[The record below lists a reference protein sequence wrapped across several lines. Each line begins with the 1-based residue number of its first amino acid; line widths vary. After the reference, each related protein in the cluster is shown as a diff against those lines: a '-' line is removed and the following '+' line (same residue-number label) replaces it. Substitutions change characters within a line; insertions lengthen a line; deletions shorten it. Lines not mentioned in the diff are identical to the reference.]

1 MRPAINFEKVRQE
14 ESAFLGTDEAAAT
27 SALCISGG
35 GIRSATFALGL
46 IKVLA
51 QRGLL
56 DRLDYLSTVSGGGYI
71 GSWLTTWRRND
82 RRPFT
87 ELFKEPATAQS
98 PEPDPVRFLR
108 SFSSYLSPRLGLF
121 SADTWSIVSI
131 YLRNLT
137 LNWLTLIPALVA
149 LLLLPRLLFSVSVG
163 APESWLTAQVA
174 GLPYFALGWL
184 VLGFAAGVYAIANIG
199 RNLPVGP
206 ASTDNQTTYL
216 KHCLSGLVISAFGLS
231 TFWAEAYTVHP
242 GRSHHVFK
250 WWWFLAFGAI
260 YHLFGWL
267 AGFAANRNNR
277 GKISPKRILLVI
289 GVGVAGG
296 LLAWLVVCYGFD
308 KLFET
313 YIWKFEVFPENSRRL
328 VAAIY
333 FCLATP
339 AVLAVIG
346 GAGIVYI
353 GWTTKMT
360 SEESQE
366 WWARSGGWIL
376 IAIFGWAAL
385 ASIVLFGAALVA
397 WAWKTALASL
407 GGSGLT
413 GTLLGKSGQTKSNN
427 EKKKTD
433 SSWVSFLMDHAATVA
448 APLFAVLFAAFLA
461 LISHW
466 VLYGIQT
473 GTLAVSNHLAKT
485 LSGSNQPSG
494 TLSESNHL
502 IASNLEKL
510 PPPTETESMLEVC
523 AKSSPLIVIVSI
535 LAMYG
540 FSRLFG
546 QALDINRYSMH
557 GMYRNRLVRAY
568 LGASRGQS
576 RRPNPFTGFDP
587 ADDYPMA
594 ELAENGRR
602 KPLHIINCALNL
614 VGGKT
619 LAWQQRKAMSFT
631 VSPLHSGSSLLAK
644 NHLAAVQSD
653 ITIPD
658 VDGCYRNSGE
668 YGKGDNPGGISI
680 GTAMAISGAAVNPN
694 MGYHSSPA
702 VTFLMT
708 LFNVRL
714 GWWLGNPDCDESA
727 GTVGPPYFLGALLR
741 ELFGLTDT
749 SAPYLNLSDGG
760 HFENLGMYE
769 MVLRRCRC
777 IVVSDAG
784 ADPDFQ
790 FEDLGNAVRKIR
802 VDFGIPIRFRE
813 IPIYPRTAA
822 NPANPGYFAIGE
834 IDYPAVD
841 GPTAQKGYLLYF
853 KPTLIANDG
862 AVPADVRNYAAGN
875 PTFPHQTTADQFFEE
890 AQFESYRALGEYAMV
905 KALGM
910 LGELPDELT
919 PEALG
924 NALEKRFK
932 GIKKPYLHSSVF

>member
-1 MRPAINFEKVRQE
+1 MRPPIDFEKVRQE
-14 ESAFLGTDEAAAT
+14 EAAFLGTDDAAVK

-46 IKVLA
+46 LKVLA
-51 QRGLL
+51 QRGFL

-71 GSWLTTWRRND
+71 GSWLTAWRRND

-87 ELFKEPATAQS
+87 ELFREPVSAHA

-108 SFSSYLSPRLGLF
+108 SFSNYLSPRLGLF
-121 SADTWSIVSI
+121 SADTWTLVSI

-163 APESWLTAQVA
+163 APENWLRAQVA
-174 GLPYFALGWL
+174 GFPYFAVGWL
-184 VLGFAAGVYAIANIG
+184 ILGFAAGVYAIANIG

-206 ASTDNQTTYL
+206 ASNDDQTAYL
-216 KHCLSGLVISAFGLS
+216 KHCLAGLVISAFGLS
-231 TFWAEAYTVHP
+231 TFWAQAYTVHP
-242 GRSHHVFK
+242 GRSSHVFN
-250 WWWFLAFGAI
+250 WWWFPVFGAT
-260 YHLFGWL
+260 YHLSGWL
-267 AGFAANRNNR
+267 VGFAANRNSR
-277 GKISPKRILLVI
+277 GNITTKRIVLVI
-289 GVGVAGG
+289 GAGAAGG
-296 LLAWLVVCYGFD
+296 LLAWLVVCLGFD
-308 KLFET
+308 KLFQT
-313 YIWKFEVFPENSRRL
+313 YVWKLEVFPESSRRL
-328 VAAIY
+328 AAAVY
-333 FCLATP
+333 FCIATP
-339 AVLAVIG
+339 ALLAVIG
-346 GAGIVYI
+346 GAGIVYV
-353 GWTTKMT
+353 GWTTKTT

-366 WWARSGGWIL
+366 WWARSGGWML
-376 IAIFGWAAL
+376 IAIFGWAGLTA
-385 ASIVLFGAALVA
+385 IVLFGPALVA
-397 WAWKTALASL
+397 WAWKTALGAL

-413 GTLLGKSGQTKSNN
+413 GTLFGKSGRTKSDT

-433 SSWVSFLMDHAATVA
+433 SNWMSFLMDHAATVA
-448 APLFAVLFAAFLA
+448 APLFAALFAAFLA

-466 VLYGIQT
+466 VIYGIQA
-473 GTLAVSNHLAKT
+473 GALAVSNR
-485 LSGSNQPSG
+485 
-494 TLSESNHL
+494 L
-502 IASNLEKL
+502 IASFLEKL
-510 PPPTETESMLEVC
+510 PPPTETGSMLEAC
-523 AKSSPLIVIVSI
+523 AKSSPLLVIASI

-568 LGASRGQS
+568 LGASRGQL
-576 RRPNPFTGFDP
+576 RHPNPFTGFDP
-587 ADDYPMA
+587 DDDFPMA
-594 ELAENGRR
+594 AMAADGVQ
-602 KPLHIINCALNL
+602 KPLHVINCALNL

-644 NHLAAVQSD
+644 NHPAGARSD
-653 ITIPD
+653 ISIPD
-658 VDGCYRNSGE
+658 VDGCYRSSDE
-668 YGKGDNPGGISI
+668 YGKGDHPGGISI

-741 ELFGLTDT
+741 ELFGLTDS
-749 SAPYLNLSDGG
+749 SAPYVNLSDGG
-760 HFENLGMYE
+760 HFENLALYE

-777 IVVSDAG
+777 IVLSDAG

-813 IPIYPRTAA
+813 IPIYPRTAT
-822 NPANPGYFAIGE
+822 NPANASYFAIGE

-841 GPTAQKGYLLYF
+841 GPTAPKGYLLYF

-890 AQFESYRALGEYAMV
+890 AQFESYRALGEYAMN

-919 PEALG
+919 PEDVRS
-924 NALEKRFK
+924 ALEKRFQ